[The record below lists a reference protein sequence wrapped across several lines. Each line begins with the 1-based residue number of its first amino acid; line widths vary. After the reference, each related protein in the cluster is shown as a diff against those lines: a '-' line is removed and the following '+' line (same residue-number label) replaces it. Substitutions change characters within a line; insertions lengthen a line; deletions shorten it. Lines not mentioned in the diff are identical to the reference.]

1 MTVNAYIDKFEDLM
15 TMLKQDTPEL
25 TEEWFVKCFVNGLR
39 HDIKHQLRP
48 LHPESLTDAYWQA
61 KDMERSA
68 PPKKQFS
75 SYQSCSIQTFCAE
88 PATTTPDKT
97 KEQPAAPQV
106 QQQRARKAGECWRCG
121 EKWVPGHKC
130 KLIPTINVMQE
141 TDTPNDATEEIA
153 VQEEEEMKSHRIRTP
168 LQMSISCIFRLMQF
182 QGWSLLAHF
191 QSRSLL
197 VDKQALPLLIPAVQ
211 VHSLICLSQLKPLA
225 ISKRKIRLK

>member
-1 MTVNAYIDKFEDLM
+1 VPHLRNSFLHIRDKSLLLH
-15 TMLKQDTPEL
+15 TEL
-25 TEEWFVKCFVNGLR
+25 
-39 HDIKHQLRP
+39 
-48 LHPESLTDAYWQA
+48 S
-61 KDMERSA
+61 
-68 PPKKQFS
+68 
-75 SYQSCSIQTFCAE
+75 FCAE

-106 QQQRARKAGECWRCG
+106 QQQRARKAGECWGCG

-141 TDTPNDATEEIA
+141 TYTPNDATEEIA

-191 QSRSLL
+191 KSRSLL

-225 ISKRKIRLK
+225 ISKKSAQIAVAGGGQLTSRAIIADTAFSIQKHAFNNNLRVLDLKEYDVMIGSINIAHLPSI